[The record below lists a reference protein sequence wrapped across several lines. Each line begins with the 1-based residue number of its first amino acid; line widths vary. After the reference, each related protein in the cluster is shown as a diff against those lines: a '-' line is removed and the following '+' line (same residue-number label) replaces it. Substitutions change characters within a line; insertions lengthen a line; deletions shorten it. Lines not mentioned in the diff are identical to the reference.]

1 MIVYVARRLLLL
13 LLICF
18 GVLLMTFFVSHVI
31 PGDPARL
38 AAGPGADRQQVDA
51 IREALG
57 LDLPVHEQFVRY
69 VDNLAHGDL
78 GTSIVTRQP
87 VTQELRR
94 RIPATLELVAVS
106 FIVYLA
112 VGISLAVIA
121 ATTRLRSVD
130 VSVRMTSTAAY
141 AIPSFVLALWL
152 QILFFFYLGWLPAS
166 GRLSVLTE
174 PPDDVTGFLLIDSL
188 LDGRPDVFVEALK
201 HLTLPVIAL
210 TFGLIAIAVRLIRA
224 TLLTELTRDYVKM
237 ARLKGLS
244 DGVIVRRH
252 VLRNSLV
259 PALALF
265 GIQFGYLIGG
275 TVVIESIFAW
285 PGLGAYAFD
294 SIIAL
299 DYAPVIGVTLV
310 TTACFVL
317 VNFVIDLLYP
327 VIDPR
332 IRLWGVTS

>member
-1 MIVYVARRLLLL
+1 LIAYVARRIALLF
-13 LLICF
+13 LISF

-51 IREALG
+51 IRETLG

-69 VDNLAHGDL
+69 VDNLLHGDL

-94 RIPATLELVAVS
+94 RIPATFELVGVS
-106 FIVYLA
+106 FVVYLV
-112 VGISLAVIA
+112 VGIALAVLA
-121 ATTRLRSVD
+121 ATTRLRIVD
-130 VSVRMTSTAAY
+130 VVVRLASTSAY

-152 QILFFFYLGWLPAS
+152 QLVVFFHLGWLPAS
-166 GRLSVLTE
+166 GRLSVLTT

-188 LDGRPDVFVEALK
+188 LDGRPGVFVEALK
-201 HLTLPVIAL
+201 YLALPVIAL
-210 TFGLIAIAVRLIRA
+210 TFGLIAIAVRIIRA

-244 DGVIVRRH
+244 EGAIVRRH

-265 GIQFGYLIGG
+265 GIQFGYLVGG

-285 PGLGAYAFD
+285 PGIGAYAFD
-294 SIIAL
+294 SIVAL

-332 IRLWGVTS
+332 IRLWGATS

>member
-1 MIVYVARRLLLL
+1 VIIYVVRRVALL
-13 LLICF
+13 LLISF

-51 IREALG
+51 IRETLG

-69 VDNLAHGDL
+69 LDNLSHGDL

-94 RIPATLELVAVS
+94 RLPATLELVLVS
-106 FIVYLA
+106 FALYLVSGIALA
-112 VGISLAVIA
+112 VLA
-121 ATTRLRSVD
+121 ATTRLRAVD
-130 VSVRMTSTAAY
+130 LLVRLG
-141 AIPSFVLALWL
+141 AIGAHAVPSFVLALWL
-152 QILFFFYLGWLPAS
+152 QLLLFFYLGWLPAS
-166 GRLSVLTE
+166 GRLSVMTT
-174 PPDDVTGFLLIDSL
+174 PPEDVTGFLLVDSL
-188 LDGRPDVFVEALK
+188 LDGRPGVFVEALK
-201 HLTLPVIAL
+201 YLALPVIAL
-210 TFGLIAIAVRLIRA
+210 TFGLIAIAVRIVRA
-224 TLLTELTRDYVKM
+224 TVLTELTRDYVKM

-244 DGVIVRRH
+244 EGAIIRRH

-285 PGLGAYAFD
+285 PGIGAYAFD

-317 VNFVIDLLYP
+317 VNFLIDLLYP

-332 IRLWGVTS
+332 IRLWGETS